1 MSDVSALSQQYRS
14 LREVNERLCDAVMLI
29 KKRQLLSDESF
40 RKQHPDMAIVPQD
53 LKEAYIEVGT
63 FLDDIKNIYD
73 EHFESNYIPY
83 PSLENFKTKIK
94 KEIDLFDKKIIT
106 LVQDIQ
112 NEEIVT
118 EEGFLLLNKLISI
131 LDSERSKTFRKLRT
145 GRR

>member
-1 MSDVSALSQQYRS
+1 MSDVNVLSKKYKS
-14 LREVNERLCDAVMLI
+14 LRNINDKLCDAVMLI
-29 KKRQLLSDESF
+29 KKRQLLSDELF
-40 RKQHPDMAIVPQD
+40 KKQHPEVILVQEDW
-53 LKEAYIEVGT
+53 KNAYIEVGA
-63 FLDDIKNIYD
+63 FLNDIKND
-73 EHFESNYIPY
+73 NFESNYINY
-83 PSLENFKTKIK
+83 PSVKNLKDKIK

-106 LVQDIQ
+106 LVQNIQ